1 MSIAV
6 SAVVRPS
13 RLLRTM
19 LGTMSAGGILVGAAI
34 GAGWIGDLS
43 ALARFVMAV
52 VTIFLSF
59 FGFYHGAQYRK
70 PIHIDIT
77 GTGQLRLTEVS
88 AERPCAEAD
97 WPHLRENGDVVHLL
111 RGTTLWPYLL
121 LLHVQNEHGVKR
133 SLAILPDCVSK
144 DSFRALSV
152 ACRWMMGQAHNPK
165 NSRKCSK

>member
-19 LGTMSAGGILVGAAI
+19 LGTMSAAGILIGAAI

-43 ALARFVMAV
+43 TPARFVMAV
-52 VTIFLSF
+52 LTIFLSF
-59 FGFYHGAQYRK
+59 FGFYHDTQHRK

-77 GTGQLRLTEVS
+77 GTGQIRLTEVS
-88 AERPCAEAD
+88 TERPCAETN
-97 WPHLRENGDVVHLL
+97 WPHLGGNGEVVQLL

-121 LLHVQNEHGVKR
+121 LLHVQNKDGVKI

-152 ACRWMMGQAHNPK
+152 ACRWVMGQGTQPQK
-165 NSRKCSK
+165 F